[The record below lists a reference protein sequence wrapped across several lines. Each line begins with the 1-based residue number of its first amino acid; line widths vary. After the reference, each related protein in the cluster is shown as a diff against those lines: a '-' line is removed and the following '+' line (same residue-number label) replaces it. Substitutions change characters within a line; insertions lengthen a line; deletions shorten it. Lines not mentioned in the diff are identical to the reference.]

1 MVHPIAKLIV
11 PPIYQLWLRKIE
23 GLENIPKD
31 CPFIIAAN
39 HTSYYE
45 TVLLH
50 TILIPRINKEVH
62 ALCNSYYWKYPIARY
77 FLNLSQTIPVYVEE
91 SVKSKSK
98 NKKSFDKAL
107 YYLKKKEIV
116 LIFPEGKRG
125 DGKKLNRAYNGVAK
139 LAINSKAPVLPVGIV
154 DAHKVLPKGKL
165 VPRFKKAE
173 VRFGKQMKFEK
184 FYNKKIND
192 KILNQVTREIMKQV
206 GKLIGQ
212 KYNY

>member
-1 MVHPIAKLIV
+1 MVHPIAKLII
-11 PPIYQLWLRKIE
+11 PPIYQLWLRKIG

-31 CPFIIAAN
+31 GPFIIAAN

-62 ALCNSYYWKYPIARY
+62 ALCNSYYWRYLVARY
-77 FLNLSQTIPVYVEE
+77 FLDMSQTIPVYVEK
-91 SVKSKSK
+91 SVKSRSK
-98 NKKSFDKAL
+98 NKKSFNKAL
-107 YYLKKKEIV
+107 HYLKKKEIV
-116 LIFPEGKRG
+116 LVFPEGKRG
-125 DGKKLNRAYNGVAK
+125 DGKKLNKAYNGVAK
-139 LAINSKAPVLPVGIV
+139 LAIKSKVPVMPVGFV

-165 VPRFKKAE
+165 VPRFKRAE
-173 VRFGKQMKFEK
+173 VRFGKPMKFER

-192 KILNQVTREIMKQV
+192 KILNQVTGEIMKQV
-206 GKLIGQ
+206 GKLIRQ